1 MQVAGPGRSPA
12 RRGRALAALLAA
24 ALAVALG
31 VAPSAGAQDPGRWL
45 LTGASSVPVSYW
57 QGLTSDPA
65 ESNLYFVGIFE
76 GLWRTTPQLH
86 QTAGDPTEIPPG
98 VMQAE
103 GYNHI
108 GDPTWNPGDGGRV
121 LLPMECFTPG
131 VGNTCG
137 TGAFGVAD
145 PATLRFRYYVKL
157 DPAEIPKAMFAETS
171 PDGSLIWTSSGDDLL
186 AYRSSDV
193 SEANRAPSGP
203 LLHAVRRLP
212 GAVPPTGVT
221 GAVFRKGRLLLAGE
235 ANGVYQVWSVNTDT
249 GERRLERELR
259 ICGESEGLDVIPTLG
274 GQLHW
279 LIAPFDPGCEL
290 TFGPTG
296 ALLHFIPTP
305 AHRRYRV
312 EVTDTDV
319 APLPGEVR
327 ATVHATDG
335 GRPLRRARVTFA
347 GETART
353 DRNGLATISTTL
365 EGPGRF
371 RALVRRGQNYGVS
384 GLVSVGVG
392 QSALRAPVPR
402 SGAG

>member
-1 MQVAGPGRSPA
+1 MAVGGPGRSPV
-12 RRGRALAALLAA
+12 RRGRALAAVLVA
-24 ALAVALG
+24 ALALALG

-45 LTGASSVPVSYW
+45 LTGASSIPFTYW

-65 ESNLYFVGIFE
+65 ESNLFFVGVFQ

-86 QTAGDPTEIPPG
+86 QTAGVPTEIPPG
-98 VMQAE
+98 VRQAE

-121 LLPMECFTPG
+121 LLPLECFTPG

-145 PATLRFRYYVKL
+145 PATLGFRYYVKL

-193 SEANRAPSGP
+193 SEANRGPSGP

-235 ANGVYQVWSVNTDT
+235 ADGVYQVWSVNTDT
-249 GERRLERELR
+249 GERRLELEMR
-259 ICGESEGLDVIPTLG
+259 ICGESEGLDVVPTLG
-274 GQLHW
+274 GELHW
-279 LIAPFDPGCEL
+279 LIAPFDPGCQL
-290 TFGPTG
+290 TFGPTS
-296 ALLHFIPTP
+296 ALLHFVPTP
-305 AHRRYRV
+305 AHERYQV

-327 ATVHATDG
+327 ATVHATHH
-335 GRPLRRARVTFA
+335 GRPLRKARVTFA

-353 DRNGLATISTTL
+353 DRDGRATVSTTL

-384 GLVSVGVG
+384 VLVPVGFG
-392 QSALRAPVPR
+392 QSALRVPAPR
-402 SGAG
+402 SGAA